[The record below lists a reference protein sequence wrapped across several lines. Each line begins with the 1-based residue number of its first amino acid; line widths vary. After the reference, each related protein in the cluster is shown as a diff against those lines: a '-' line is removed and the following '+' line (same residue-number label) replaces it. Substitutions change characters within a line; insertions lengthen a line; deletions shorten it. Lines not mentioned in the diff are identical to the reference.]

1 MFSGS
6 VYGDFFAF
14 RPQTGLWV
22 GGWVPPIPQTFF
34 GTNNNSEGGRGGRGR
49 ALQTDSVKRFWNP
62 PLLEDGIKILW
73 MNMNFISVPIKRT
86 QLLVYF
92 LYLLI

>member
-34 GTNNNSEGGRGGRGR
+34 GTNNNSERVGGITDRFCKKVLEPSLIRGR
-49 ALQTDSVKRFWNP
+49 NQ
-62 PLLEDGIKILW
+62 
-73 MNMNFISVPIKRT
+73 NFMDE
-86 QLLVYF
+86 YE
-92 LYLLI
+92 LY